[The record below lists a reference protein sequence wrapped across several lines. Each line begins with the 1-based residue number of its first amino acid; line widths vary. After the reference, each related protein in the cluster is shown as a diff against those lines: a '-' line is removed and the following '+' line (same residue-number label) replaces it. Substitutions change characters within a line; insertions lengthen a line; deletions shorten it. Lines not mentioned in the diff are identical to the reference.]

1 MIPKYFQKY
10 CDYYLSHYTVTKK
23 KFENILKRKISKD
36 FFQKKISIEE
46 KKAFL
51 DNIFDVINYFDK
63 LGVFNENLFI
73 DNKINYFIK
82 KGFSL
87 KKIRIHLLKNY
98 FDEKLINSKINLLDN
113 DKNLKNT
120 LMNNYLIKCRIVNE
134 KSLISIDEGEFNK
147 LLKKFINQGF
157 KYNESLAFLKKNI
170 TTNE

>member
-1 MIPKYFQKY
+1 MISKYFQKY

-51 DNIFDVINYFDK
+51 DNISDVINYFDQ
-63 LGVFNENLFI
+63 LGAFNENLLI
-73 DNKINYFIK
+73 DSKINHFIK